1 MISVV
6 LVVQDQLI
14 IQIKEIKRQLKERK
28 QQKSLTY
35 DNSENIINSLNEKDK
50 NLFELIIKLS
60 Y

>member
-6 LVVQDQLI
+6 LVVQDQLN

-28 QQKSLTY
+28 QQKSLNY
-35 DNSENIINSLNEKDK
+35 DNTENIINSLSEKDK